1 MALGSRWY
9 VNSSDT
15 NSRKNSYL
23 GYSFKSQGIVPRD
36 TVELQTVDLAT
47 IRKIDFCMINLL
59 LKFIA
64 LSNGCA
70 TEQDMLLFPTLQ
82 YIK

>member
-1 MALGSRWY
+1 M
-9 VNSSDT
+9 
-15 NSRKNSYL
+15 KNSYL

-59 LKFIA
+59 FKFIALSA